1 MPRRSIAA
9 VLLFTMAMLLLPCG
23 FTVHAQQDPHAC
35 CAPQLQAHSMDCCN
49 SAAPH
54 PAIPQSRDRCAQ
66 AIHDDLGAILP
77 DFVLISPASHHIS
90 LQLQPSKRIPA
101 TILRT

>member
-23 FTVHAQQDPHAC
+23 FSAHAQQAPHAC

-54 PAIPQSRDRCAQ
+54 PAIPQGPDRSAQ
-66 AIHDDLGAILP
+66 AILEVSAATLP
-77 DFVLISPASHHIS
+77 GFVFLPPANRQFS

>member
-1 MPRRSIAA
+1 MPRRVIAA
-9 VLLFTMAMLLLPCG
+9 VLLLVLATLVMPCSLA
-23 FTVHAQQDPHAC
+23 AQSQQGPHAC
-35 CAPQLQAHSMDCCN
+35 CAPQLQAHGADCCN

-54 PAIPQSRDRCAQ
+54 PAIPQGPDRSAQ
-66 AIHDDLGAILP
+66 AILEVSAATLP
-77 DFVLISPASHHIS
+77 DFVFLPPANRQFS